1 MNKWYDYYIK
11 GLDKERLF
19 SQDLIKQE
27 GGEVIK
33 SNKKSDIYDHIDLVW
48 IKDSKN
54 ITFDV
59 KAAKKSQRSDLYPDY
74 NIHWIE
80 LKNVKGN
87 PGWLFGKS
95 DYIAF
100 ECKDF
105 WLCVDRA
112 NLISI
117 LKNKIDF
124 TSISPNNRDLYTICR
139 RHGRLD
145 AIVKIETNFLY
156 NVKYFIIKKQEN
168 YESCS

>member
-1 MNKWYDYYIK
+1 MNKWYDYYIR
-11 GLDKERLF
+11 GLDKERFF

-48 IKDSKN
+48 IKDFKN

-105 WLCVDRA
+105 WLCVDRK

-117 LKNKIDF
+117 LKNHQNMGIIVMDIIATVMSKMNIR
-124 TSISPNNRDLYTICR
+124 SNLWLIYISTFYLM
-139 RHGRLD
+139 
-145 AIVKIETNFLY
+145 
-156 NVKYFIIKKQEN
+156 
-168 YESCS
+168 